1 MFKVTVLYNHPVD
14 PEAFEK
20 YYAEIHTPLAM
31 KIPGLKIFDVTKF
44 VETPQGKP
52 AFYRMAELSFASSEE
67 MQAGFNSPQG
77 QATAADLANFATGGL
92 SMLVGIVEKIC

>member
-31 KIPGLKIFDVTKF
+31 KIPGLKNFDVTKF

-52 AFYRMAELSFASSEE
+52 SFYRMAELSFASAEE
-67 MQAGFNSPQG
+67 MQAGFDSPEG

-92 SMLVGIVEKIC
+92 SMLVGVIEKIC